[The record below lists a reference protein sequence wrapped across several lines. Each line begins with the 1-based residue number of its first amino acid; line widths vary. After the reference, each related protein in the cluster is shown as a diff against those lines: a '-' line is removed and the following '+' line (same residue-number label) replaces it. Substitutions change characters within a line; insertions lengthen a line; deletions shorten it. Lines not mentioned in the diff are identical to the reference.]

1 MKQKNSTNKWI
12 YKHTKPFIPQI
23 IFISVLNIVASLAYI
38 FLAKISQ
45 QIIDT
50 ASENYT
56 HTFIVGSILLF
67 GLILLHIIIEASVS
81 LISTCTA
88 TKMDISLKNYMF
100 TSLMKKKY
108 VNVAEY
114 HSGDLLNRFSSD
126 VDIVVAGSI
135 RLIPSVV
142 SMLTKIIAGIAAIC
156 IQNYYFAFAVLAIGF
171 LFPLFGRLLSRKY
184 KNLHKQVQQT
194 EGNTRSFLQE
204 AFVNIVVVKTFGGE
218 RPFLLKL
225 KDFLNTNR
233 KLRIKKSVFS
243 IIISALLY
251 LFFSFGYYGILV
263 WGATQIA
270 AGVMT
275 IGTLVYFLQ
284 LISVLR
290 APLQNISGVIPK
302 YYSTVASAERLIELE
317 KLEDE
322 PQNKDIDIIDFNTIT
337 ANNLTFAYTNEIVL
351 RDNNFSIDRASI
363 TAITGRSGSGK
374 STLFKL
380 LLGLFPA
387 TAGTLSFDGK
397 TLINETTRHMFSYVP
412 QGNMIIS
419 GTIRDNITLCDATVS
434 EDDIINAAKIASIYD
449 FINTLPDGLDTVISE
464 RGQGL
469 SEGQVQRIAIARAL
483 LFDAPIILLDEATSA
498 LDEQTETQLL
508 SNLKTLTDKT
518 ILFITHRNTSLD
530 VCDKVLYL
538 SNGIF
543 SEKNKKS
550 RT

>member
-1 MKQKNSTNKWI
+1 MKNKHTTNKWI
-12 YKHTKPFIPQI
+12 YAKVRPFIPWI
-23 IFISVLNIVASLAYI
+23 IFISVLNIVASLAYV
-38 FLAKISQ
+38 FLAKLSQ

-50 ASENYT
+50 ADNNTT
-56 HTFIVGSILLF
+56 HTFIIGSIMLF
-67 GLILLHIIIEASVS
+67 VLILLHIVIEAVVSV
-81 LISTCTA
+81 ITTHIN
-88 TKMDISLKNYMF
+88 TKMNISLKNYMF
-100 TSLMKKKY
+100 TRLMKKKY
-108 VNVAEY
+108 VNISEY

-126 VDIVVAGSI
+126 VDVVVNGSI
-135 RLIPSVV
+135 GLIPSVV
-142 SMLTKIIAGIAAIC
+142 SMLTKIIAGIAALC
-156 IQNYYFAFAVLAIGF
+156 IQNYYFAFAVLIIGF
-171 LFPLFGRLLSRKY
+171 AFPLFGRMLSKKY
-184 KNLHKQVQQT
+184 KFLHKQVQQT
-194 EGNTRSFLQE
+194 EGITRSFLQE
-204 AFVNIVVVKTFGGE
+204 SFANIIVVKTFGGE
-218 RPFLLKL
+218 KPFLLKL
-225 KDFLNTNR
+225 NEYLDINR
-233 KLRIKKSVFS
+233 KLRIKKSVFAV
-243 IIISALLY
+243 IISALLY
-251 LFFSFGYYGILV
+251 LLFSFGYYGVLV
-263 WGATQIA
+263 WGAAQIA
-270 AGVMT
+270 AGAMT

-322 PQNKDIDIIDFNTIT
+322 PQNSNNNIIDFNTIT

-351 RDNNFSIDRASI
+351 RDNNFSINRGSI

-387 TAGTLSFDGK
+387 TAGNLSFDSK
-397 TLINETTRHMFSYVP
+397 TPINETTRQMFAYVP

-419 GTIRDNITLCDATVS
+419 GTIRDNITLCDGTVN
-434 EDDIINAAKIASIYD
+434 ENDIINAAKVASIYD
-449 FINTLPDGLDTVISE
+449 FIQTLPNGFDTVISE

-518 ILFITHRNTSLD
+518 ILFITHRNTSLE

-538 SNGIF
+538 SNGVF
-543 SEKNKKS
+543 SEKK
-550 RT
+550 